1 MTNWAGSRR
10 WTWRSLLVAA
20 VLGLMSLRLVPAY
33 GLQVTYLN
41 RPRSGATTLA
51 LFDVESGRTS
61 ALVETQRLTAFV
73 WSPDG
78 RYLLLT
84 IGVLGEDGSR
94 SYDQLHIYDVVDQRQ
109 WLLVEDAFA
118 YGAASWSP
126 DSRRVAYTRASPWGV
141 GVFTIDL
148 AGADE
153 RLITVTEIYPWY
165 PVWSPDGHW
174 IAFTDY
180 FDNLYVVSAQG
191 GDARALGASL
201 GDLPCGRRFLAW
213 SAEGERLIYCRADA
227 LYLLTLD
234 QAVEQALASD
244 LNSVPGVLAPDS
256 RGRET
261 IAITGSHSTPSAI
274 AVISLEDGESTVFS
288 LPGADRLL
296 NPRWSSDGRFLLI
309 TSIIG
314 RYEPYES
321 VDLYQLDVEAGEW
334 TLLTSAVAEQVAWRP
349 LHLETGLR

>member
-20 VLGLMSLRLVPAY
+20 VLGLLSVRLIPAY

-51 LFDVESGRTS
+51 LFDVESGRTA
-61 ALVETQRLTAFV
+61 ALVETQRLTSFV

-84 IGVLGEDGSR
+84 IYGSGEDGQR
-94 SYDQLHIYDVVDQRQ
+94 SYDQLHIYDVVNQRQ

-126 DSRRVAYTRASPWGV
+126 DSRRVVYTRASEFGV

-153 RLITVTEIYPWY
+153 RLITVTDIYPWY
-165 PVWSPDGHW
+165 PVWSPDGGR

-191 GDARALGASL
+191 GEARVLGASL
-201 GDLPCGRRFLAW
+201 GGLPCGRRFLAW
-213 SAEGERLIYCRADA
+213 SGDGEGLIYCRQDTLYRLSADE
-227 LYLLTLD
+227 
-234 QAVEQALASD
+234 AVEHVLASG
-244 LNSVPGVLAPDS
+244 LNSAPGVLTTHD
-256 RGRET
+256 
-261 IAITGSHSTPSAI
+261 AI
-274 AVISLEDGESTVFS
+274 AMTGDHSIPPTVDILSLSGGESSAYS
-288 LPGADRLL
+288 LPEADRLL

-314 RYEPYES
+314 RYEPYEP

-334 TLLTSAVAEQVAWRP
+334 TLLTSAVAEQAAWRP
-349 LHLETGLR
+349 LYPETGLR